1 MENKLSTF
9 MFQRMGVPRFEKYLN
24 LSSFRQKLIGG
35 NIANVSTPGFK
46 SQDINF
52 KQEYERAT
60 GGDGRLSGTMTHP
73 THIPLGSHES
83 RPPDVAQAK
92 PAEGEMNSVDI
103 DAQVSNLAQN
113 ELRYTITAKLL
124 QLKFSGMKK
133 AITSK

>member
-1 MENKLSTF
+1 
-9 MFQRMGVPRFEKYLN
+9 MGVPRFEKYLN

-52 KQEYERAT
+52 QQEYERAT
-60 GGDGRLSGTMTHP
+60 SGGSRLSGAVTHAS
-73 THIPLGSHES
+73 HIPLGSHES
-83 RPPDVAQAK
+83 RPPEIEQAK
-92 PAEGEMNSVDI
+92 MSEGEMNSVDI

-113 ELRYTITAKLL
+113 ELRYTIAARLL
-124 QLKFSGMKK
+124 QLKFSGIKK

>member
-1 MENKLSTF
+1 MDNKLSTF

-52 KQEYERAT
+52 QQEYERAT
-60 GGDGRLSGTMTHP
+60 GDASRLSGTTTHAG
-73 THIPLGSHES
+73 HIPLGQHES
-83 RPPDVAQAK
+83 RPPDIEQAGM
-92 PAEGEMNSVDI
+92 AEGEMNSVDI

-113 ELRYTITAKLL
+113 ELRYTIAARLL
-124 QLKFSGMKK
+124 QLKFSGIKK